1 MKNNWFFDLFLYSYQ
16 TLNDAYQNSG
26 HKRSALLLDK
36 LMYALQKAIDEKED
50 NGVAGSLEVPAQGP
64 SSRDSSSEVSFFK
77 CDGAKLR

>member
-1 MKNNWFFDLFLYSYQ
+1 
-16 TLNDAYQNSG
+16 
-26 HKRSALLLDK
+26 
-36 LMYALQKAIDEKED
+36 MYALQKAIDEKED